1 MRRLLLMLLFGV
13 GLAVLPQAVASAAD
27 FTVNSNGDQTDAAPG
42 NGTCATAGGVCTLRA
57 AVVEAEGLLGAD
69 TITVPAMTV
78 SLGAQLSIT
87 KTVTIAGAGARSTI
101 ITGTPGHVLVGIAGG
116 DVTLRDLAL
125 QDGSATGGGGLGVYQ
140 TGPAATQLVRVR
152 VSGHSVNSPLGSVYA
167 PVYVSAGDMSIV
179 ESTISGNTT
188 KTADDVYGGALYA
201 SGAST
206 KVSIVNSTISNNLSV
221 STGAPGS
228 DAFGGGV
235 MSTAGASVTVRGS
248 TIANNRAT
256 NDGSIAAYGGNLF
269 AFNGAPITV
278 ENSIVSGG
286 VSDLPDDNNCFN
298 AVSFSARNIV
308 SDGTCGAAGPSIT
321 IADPLLA
328 PLAANGGPTDS
339 RRPAA
344 GSPAV
349 DAAAACVSAADQRGQ
364 ARPVGPACDLG
375 SVEVGADVQ
384 ARQSV
389 SNPSPAPGSDIVFT
403 AALDNAGKDVAV
415 GATLTI
421 DVTGAAQIVSATP
434 TSGSCSVVG
443 TTVTCGV
450 GEPVSG
456 TSSQVLIVARAPA
469 SGAVTSTVSAVSQLP
484 DPVPGNNSAAT
495 TATVP
500 GSGPTVAKC
509 SNVIKGNAKANRLKG
524 SAGSDKISGKGGR
537 DKLLG
542 RGGDDCLIGGKGRDK
557 HSGGAGADT
566 IRAKDKTR
574 DIIRCGAG
582 RDVVF
587 ADKVDRVAKD
597 CERVR

>member
-1 MRRLLLMLLFGV
+1 
-13 GLAVLPQAVASAAD
+13 
-27 FTVNSNGDQTDAAPG
+27 VNSNGDQTDAAPG

-69 TITVPAMTV
+69 TITVPAMTI

-87 KTVTIAGAGARSTI
+87 KTVTIAGADARSTI
-101 ITGTPGHVLVGIAGG
+101 ITGTPGHILVGIAGG

-125 QDGSATGGGGLGVYQ
+125 QDGSATGGGGLAVTQ
-140 TGPAATQLVRVR
+140 TGPAATQLIRVR
-152 VSGHSVNSPLGSVYA
+152 VSGHSVNSPLGSVNA
-167 PVYVSAGDMSIV
+167 PVAVTAGEMSIV

-188 KTADDVYGGALYA
+188 KSADNVFGGAVYA
-201 SGAST
+201 YGPST
-206 KVSIVNSTISNNLSV
+206 RVEIVNSTISNNTSRTV
-221 STGAPGS
+221 GGEAR
-228 DAFGGGV
+228 GGGV
-235 MSTAGASVTVRGS
+235 MSTLGAQVRVLGS
-248 TIANNRAT
+248 TIANNTAA
-256 NDGSIAAYGGNLF
+256 DDSSIAAYGGNLF

-286 VSDLPDDNNCFN
+286 VSDLAQYNNCFN

-308 SDGTCGAAGPSIT
+308 SDGTCGAAGPTIT

-349 DAAAACVSAADQRGQ
+349 DAAAACVSVADQRGQ

-456 TSSQVLIVARAPA
+456 TSSQVLIVVRAPA
-469 SGAVTSTVSAVSQLP
+469 SGPVTSTVSAVSQLP

-524 SAGSDKISGKGGR
+524 TAGSDKISGKGGR

-542 RGGDDCLIGGKGRDK
+542 RGGDDCLQGGKGRDK